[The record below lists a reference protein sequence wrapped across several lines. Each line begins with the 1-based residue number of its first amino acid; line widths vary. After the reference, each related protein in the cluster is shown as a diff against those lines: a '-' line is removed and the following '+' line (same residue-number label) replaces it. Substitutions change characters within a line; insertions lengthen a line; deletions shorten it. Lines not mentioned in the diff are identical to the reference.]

1 MEQKDFYDSLTSYEN
16 ISGMLKTYGYE
27 EILEQAAAT
36 MQVRPEEAE
45 DFPVI
50 EGAADHGK
58 YRNVLKD
65 LLKNIVHYDR
75 LYHRLKDETSRTVFA
90 NLIGYRVLP
99 AQSFLKQACQLS
111 MADDMEEKDSFAE
124 DLCLME
130 EKRLIRE
137 EFPRLSFDVSPM
149 ATDLWRI
156 PALLDAIRGD
166 YVFFLRCYDM
176 EGRQRT
182 CFYALPPKG
191 FNALPPKGFHALP
204 PKEMADVTKQQGQR
218 KRAVALA
225 PYERG
230 WKNAELL
237 KDCGLIPYLLFKNH
251 DCDVTMVGAPMEDA
265 SNLKYIEGV
274 KLEFLPD
281 GTLASKEDYIR
292 REAGKID
299 VLILRGI
306 YPDYLPVVEV
316 YKKCNPE
323 GKVYLPLD
331 ANSGYMDRILWQKP
345 FIRDFMER
353 CDVICTSGAAMQRHL
368 NEKWPWVIEHIPNG
382 FYRFSEKT
390 WVPAFE
396 KKKNVILTVGR
407 LGTEQKATHVLLE
420 AFAQAEQ
427 QLQDWELHLAG
438 TMEKEFE
445 EYLNRF
451 WEEFPRLK
459 ERIHFLGEIREK
471 EALYKEYLEAKI
483 FALTSAWEGGTPN
496 VVAEALYA
504 GDVIAITKIDE
515 YEEATDSG
523 RCGLAADVGD
533 VAGVRDI
540 LIRLCLSDR
549 LGNMSR
555 HAYAYAKE
563 HYDMERIVDK
573 VYDLIFGE
581 DT

>member
-1 MEQKDFYDSLTSYEN
+1 MERKDFYDSLTSYEN

-50 EGAADHGK
+50 EGVAEHGK

-75 LYHRLKDETSRTVFA
+75 LYHRLEDETSRTVFA

-111 MADDMEEKDSFAE
+111 MADDMEEKDSFSE

-137 EFPRLSFDVSPM
+137 GFPRLSFDVGLR
-149 ATDLWRI
+149 AADLWRI

-166 YVFFLRCYDM
+166 YGFFLRCYDM
-176 EGRQRT
+176 KRRQKT

-191 FNALPPKGFHALP
+191 FHMLPPKGFHALP
-204 PKEMADVTKQQGQR
+204 PKEKTAVTKQQGQR

-230 WKNAELL
+230 WNNAELL

-345 FIRDFMER
+345 FIREFMER

-382 FYRFSEKT
+382 FYDFSEKA
-390 WVPAFE
+390 WDPAFE
-396 KKKNVILTVGR
+396 KKKNIILTVGR
-407 LGTEQKATHVLLE
+407 LGTEQKATYVLLE

-515 YEEATDSG
+515 YEEATDNG
-523 RCGLAADVGD
+523 RCGLAAAIGD

-540 LIRLCLSDR
+540 LIRLCRSDR
-549 LGNMSR
+549 LGSMSR